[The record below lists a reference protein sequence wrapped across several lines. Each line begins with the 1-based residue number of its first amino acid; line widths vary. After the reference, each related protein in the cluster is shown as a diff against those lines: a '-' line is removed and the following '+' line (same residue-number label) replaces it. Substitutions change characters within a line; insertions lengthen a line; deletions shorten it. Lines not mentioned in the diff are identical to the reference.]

1 MGGGLQGISPVRWWH
16 AGLEEKRTHH
26 VVRGTNDALGFT
38 VLGRG
43 VWAGHAKLGAVSEEE
58 RAGGGVVELASIIA
72 LDSLDGGAELCTCV
86 GEKLRQ
92 CRESVRFKPQRKCP

>member
-1 MGGGLQGISPVRWWH
+1 
-16 AGLEEKRTHH
+16 
-26 VVRGTNDALGFT
+26 
-38 VLGRG
+38 
-43 VWAGHAKLGAVSEEE
+43 LGAVSEEE